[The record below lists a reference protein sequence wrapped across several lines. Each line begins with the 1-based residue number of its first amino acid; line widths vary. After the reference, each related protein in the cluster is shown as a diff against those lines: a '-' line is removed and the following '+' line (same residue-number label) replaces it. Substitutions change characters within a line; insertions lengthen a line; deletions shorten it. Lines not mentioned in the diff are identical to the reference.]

1 MRKFQAF
8 FVTLQRE
15 FFDRNKFS
23 DYYDMKHRHYLLYI
37 AAFACLLPSCSLFNK
52 TAKTGSEVH
61 SVTIDGKKGTAA
73 ANLEAPEGNIKKL
86 GKMPS
91 DDQLTG
97 GRWTLVSV
105 GDRTVNAEDEQ
116 PYIHF
121 DGRGRFYAGDGCN
134 IINGDYTLRTNGR
147 MAFANVLSTMKYCP
161 DLDYAPAI
169 AAILADGSV
178 YDIDCRKI
186 GQDTYLYFKNDAG
199 KTAVTY
205 RRHNM
210 EFLNGLWTITYA
222 DGKKIND
229 PEVNIFID
237 IAELKLHGNTGCN
250 YFNGDIYI
258 DPGRSNAV
266 DFSNMGLTRMACEKS
281 DREQRIMVALEQAVT
296 AIAGKKENTVLL
308 LDSKGKEVM
317 TLKRVIDN
325 ND

>member
-1 MRKFQAF
+1 
-8 FVTLQRE
+8 
-15 FFDRNKFS
+15 
-23 DYYDMKHRHYLLYI
+23 
-37 AAFACLLPSCSLFNK
+37 
-52 TAKTGSEVH
+52 
-61 SVTIDGKKGTAA
+61 
-73 ANLEAPEGNIKKL
+73 
-86 GKMPS
+86 
-91 DDQLTG
+91 
-97 GRWTLVSV
+97 
-105 GDRTVNAEDEQ
+105 
-116 PYIHF
+116 
-121 DGRGRFYAGDGCN
+121 
-134 IINGDYTLRTNGR
+134 

-250 YFNGDIYI
+250 YFNGDVYI